1 MPRSLPKIFASLI
14 IIAIYYLYDS
24 ILKVQKSQTALIKKL
39 APVEAKINKLTSNLG
54 TNYRN
59 LIDKLNTEHYIFDDD
74 IRLLKNLHDNE
85 RRKNLRLKGVPSN
98 TEKLPGQLF
107 RELCEKKLNIYLQPT
122 DFDMIQW
129 AGQEL
134 HDGTRTIVAQFTDFK
149 MKEYVLERGKLRL

>member
-1 MPRSLPKIFASLI
+1 MARSLPKIFASLI
-14 IIAIYYLYDS
+14 VIAIYYLYDS
-24 ILKVQKSQTALIKKL
+24 IVKVQKSQTALIKKL

-98 TEKLPGQLF
+98 VDKLPGQLF
-107 RELCEKKLNIYLQPT
+107 RELCEKKVEHLLTANG
-122 DFDMIQW
+122 F
-129 AGQEL
+129 
-134 HDGTRTIVAQFTDFK
+134 
-149 MKEYVLERGKLRL
+149 